1 MSNIYF
7 SVKHDARKWLI
18 LGFFFRIL
26 LYMVA
31 KQVLIPLKLQ
41 QTQAIWTRF
50 DSLFLKHPTLRQM
63 RDIFKFL
70 NYKWL

>member
-18 LGFFFRIL
+18 LGYFFRIL

-31 KQVLIPLKLQ
+31 KRVLIP
-41 QTQAIWTRF
+41 
-50 DSLFLKHPTLRQM
+50 
-63 RDIFKFL
+63 
-70 NYKWL
+70 

>member
-18 LGFFFRIL
+18 WGFFFRIL

-31 KQVLIPLKLQ
+31 KRVLIPLKL
-41 QTQAIWTRF
+41 
-50 DSLFLKHPTLRQM
+50 
-63 RDIFKFL
+63 
-70 NYKWL
+70 